1 MKFGQY
7 LRTHAIDEW
16 KRAYIDYRQL
26 KKQIGRAEQELLAM
40 DAGDAEDSSAGVEE
54 ESGPEASLAAI
65 EADRKRAAAARGA
78 RAAAQGAAAGPN
90 LHEVGVVRSRNRD
103 VERGL
108 DALDDD
114 DDDEQ
119 DTTVKP
125 AESPAE
131 GPERGFSSRSSHY
144 ASPALSPTFSQ
155 GRSELS
161 PEHDSDDTQGT
172 GQALIRESP
181 ADAGA
186 KNDSPPVTR
195 KRSFSRP
202 KPPTRD
208 FSSPAKRKW
217 RTGFSPGMSLREL
230 QEAMPKQSRRFV
242 KMLDRE
248 LERVSGFYADREG
261 EAVERYEQLSAQW
274 RELVSTCRGCFLS
287 ALAIA
292 ILTSCCPADHKKE
305 FQAFRQRELQPPQ
318 IVSSILPKHAHLPN
332 VPGVGLVRRTLAQ
345 RKVQARN
352 GYEHNDEGR
361 GHDSAAGHKSRRFSS
376 ESQYSNGH
384 ADGPAPKADRDSDA
398 DDEAHDAQPVYRH
411 GRPEDYTNARSRL
424 KLASALLTF
433 AKTSYSDKSADPC
446 FIRSFRVLPLP
457 RHAQIVPSVEP
468 DGVHQG
474 ELRTRC
480 PLTGRELIERTP
492 VGPEKIRQTHLD
504 PSRCALRG
512 ESRQGRLC
520 HVDETRRPDQ
530 GD

>member
-26 KKQIGRAEQELLAM
+26 KKQIGRAEQELLAI
-40 DAGDAEDSSAGVEE
+40 DAGDAEDSSPGVED
-54 ESGPEASLAAI
+54 ESGFEASRAAL

-90 LHEVGVVRSRNRD
+90 LHAVGVVNGRNGD
-103 VERGL
+103 LERGR
-108 DALDDD
+108 DGT
-114 DDDEQ
+114 DDEQ

-125 AESPAE
+125 AKPPAE
-131 GPERGFSSRSSHY
+131 GPGRRLSSRSSHY

-161 PEHDSDDTQGT
+161 PEHDSDDTQKT

-181 ADAGA
+181 SDAGA
-186 KNDSPPVTR
+186 KNDSPSETR
-195 KRSFSRP
+195 TRSFSRP

-217 RTGFSPGMSLREL
+217 RTGFSPDMSLREL
-230 QEAMPKQSRRFV
+230 QDAMPKQSRRFV
-242 KMLDRE
+242 NMLDRE

-274 RELVSTCRGCFLS
+274 RELVSTCRLCFLS
-287 ALAIA
+287 TLASA
-292 ILTSCCPADHKKE
+292 ILINRCAADHKKE

-345 RKVQARN
+345 RKVQARASD
-352 GYEHNDEGR
+352 EHNDEVR
-361 GHDSAAGHKSRRFSS
+361 GHSSAAGHKSRRFSS
-376 ESQYSNGH
+376 ESQYSNGR
-384 ADGPAPKADRDSDA
+384 ADGSAPKVDRDSDA
-398 DDEAHDAQPVYRH
+398 DDEAPDAQPVYRH

-424 KLASALLTF
+424 KLASALVLSLSQ
-433 AKTSYSDKSADPC
+433 KTSQRQAADLCASAAFEYYRFLGMLKSY
-446 FIRSFRVLPLP
+446 RVLNRTGFTKVSYVL
-457 RHAQIVPSVEP
+457 SVRLQ
-468 DGVHQG
+468 DASSLKVH
-474 ELRTRC
+474 
-480 PLTGRELIERTP
+480 P
-492 VGPEKIRQTHLD
+492 
-504 PSRCALRG
+504 
-512 ESRQGRLC
+512 
-520 HVDETRRPDQ
+520 
-530 GD
+530 

>member
-26 KKQIGRAEQELLAM
+26 KKQIGRAEQELLAI

-114 DDDEQ
+114 EDEQ
-119 DTTVKP
+119 DTTVEP

-131 GPERGFSSRSSHY
+131 GPERRLSSRSSHY
-144 ASPALSPTFSQ
+144 ASPALSPTFSR

-217 RTGFSPGMSLREL
+217 RTGFSPDMSLREL
-230 QEAMPKQSRRFV
+230 QDAMPKQSRRFV

-261 EAVERYEQLSAQW
+261 EAVDRYEQLSAQW

-287 ALAIA
+287 ALASA
-292 ILTSCCPADHKKE
+292 ILINGGAADHKKE

-352 GYEHNDEGR
+352 GDEHNDEGR

-424 KLASALLTF
+424 KLASALILF
-433 AKTSYSDKSADPC
+433 ANTSQRQAADLFASAAFEYYRFLGMLKSY
-446 FIRSFRVLPLP
+446 RVLNRTGFTKVSYALG
-457 RHAQIVPSVEP
+457 VPFN
-468 DGVHQG
+468 
-474 ELRTRC
+474 TRAH
-480 PLTGRELIERTP
+480 PNY
-492 VGPEKIRQTHLD
+492 
-504 PSRCALRG
+504 S
-512 ESRQGRLC
+512 
-520 HVDETRRPDQ
+520 RRP
-530 GD
+530 

>member
-26 KKQIGRAEQELLAM
+26 KKQIGRAEQELLAI
-40 DAGDAEDSSAGVEE
+40 DAGDAEDSSAGVED
-54 ESGPEASLAAI
+54 ESGPEASLAAL

-90 LHEVGVVRSRNRD
+90 LHEVGVVRGRNRD

-108 DALDDD
+108 DGLDDEN
-114 DDDEQ
+114 EQ
-119 DTTVKP
+119 ATTVRSAK
-125 AESPAE
+125 SPAE
-131 GPERGFSSRSSHY
+131 APARRLSSRSSQD

-155 GRSELS
+155 ARWELS

-186 KNDSPPVTR
+186 KDDLRPAAR
-195 KRSFSRP
+195 MRSFSRP

-208 FSSPAKRKW
+208 FNSPAKRKW
-217 RTGFSPGMSLREL
+217 RTGFSPDMSLREL
-230 QEAMPKQSRRFV
+230 QDAMPKQSRRFV

-274 RELVSTCRGCFLS
+274 RELVSTCSACCVF
-287 ALAIA
+287 ALASA
-292 ILTSCCPADHKKE
+292 ILINSCAADHKKE

-345 RKVQARN
+345 RKVQAR
-352 GYEHNDEGR
+352 GSDEHNDEVR
-361 GHDSAAGHKSRRFSS
+361 GHNSASGNKSRRFSS

-398 DDEAHDAQPVYRH
+398 DDEAPDAQPVYRH

-424 KLASALLTF
+424 KLASALVLSPSPRNDKLLTRLLLQLSSTT
-433 AKTSYSDKSADPC
+433 ASSAC
-446 FIRSFRVLPLP
+446 SN
-457 RHAQIVPSVEP
+457 
-468 DGVHQG
+468 
-474 ELRTRC
+474 RT
-480 PLTGRELIERTP
+480 
-492 VGPEKIRQTHLD
+492 
-504 PSRCALRG
+504 
-512 ESRQGRLC
+512 ES
-520 HVDETRRPDQ
+520 
-530 GD
+530 